1 MSQDFMK
8 AMSLKAIQEYEQV
21 MVDGLK
27 RSFPLLN
34 ECELREA
41 IQYSIT
47 NRLENKPAYL
57 ENNYTKNKINGT
69 VLDIINYI
77 QKLEPI
83 MTSSGVLFKK
93 HKEADNPLAKMIMGF
108 IEQRGIYKKEMFK
121 HPKGTEMFER
131 YNLFQLLEK
140 LNANATYGVLGAPTS
155 LYYNIYVAE
164 AITRQGRSYISC
176 SIMLFESLLANNI
189 KFNNLNEIITFI
201 NNVEHEKPN
210 RKLIDSYILDRNIT
224 LEECFFKVMNTV
236 DMMIWVPSE
245 DEMARVWE
253 YLRGLSQEDINRIYY
268 KNNLY
273 TFVDL
278 PIVTDLIIKILCEID
293 DPFMD
298 PNKPPKNIKEDLD
311 TLVSMVKEYVY
322 YPHFYI
328 DKLDRLEYMQRD
340 IVAISDTDST
350 IISFDAWYR
359 FILDK
364 VYNIDMPVKHQ
375 KRDMVE
381 VIKADEWGDKP
392 LREMVTYVEPRY
404 DYNFYTDEVIELDR
418 LVEPCVLVP
427 QDNLRYAIINII
439 AYICSDLVV
448 DYLAEYTK
456 LSGSYV
462 EGTKCRMIMKNE
474 FLFQR
479 VMLTESRRNY
489 ADIQNLQEG
498 NIIPK
503 GIKSQLAIMGLP
515 MNKTTL
521 SDDVRKRLQQ
531 ILYEDV
537 LTADKVDQ
545 VNVMKKLIIFE
556 KEIYNS
562 IMNKETKY
570 YKPDNI
576 AAINSYNKDPLSVNG
591 ILAATIYNEM
601 RNEDMPAI
609 NLEERNKITK
619 IKIDVNKK
627 NVDKIKDTY
636 PEEHAKLVRLL
647 NHPILGAK
655 VTVIGL
661 PPDVA
666 VPDWVLSFV
675 DFTTIINDQL
685 KNFPLDSIG
694 LKRLNNDSV
703 NVSNIIQL

>member
-1 MSQDFMK
+1 M
-8 AMSLKAIQEYEQV
+8 
-21 MVDGLK
+21 
-27 RSFPLLN
+27 
-34 ECELREA
+34 
-41 IQYSIT
+41 
-47 NRLENKPAYL
+47 
-57 ENNYTKNKINGT
+57 
-69 VLDIINYI
+69 
-77 QKLEPI
+77 
-83 MTSSGVLFKK
+83 
-93 HKEADNPLAKMIMGF
+93 
-108 IEQRGIYKKEMFK
+108 
-121 HPKGTEMFER
+121 
-131 YNLFQLLEK
+131 
-140 LNANATYGVLGAPTS
+140 
-155 LYYNIYVAE
+155 YYNIYVAE
-164 AITRQGRSYISC
+164 TITRQGRSWISC
-176 SIMLFESLLANNI
+176 SIMLFESFLANNV
-189 KFNNLNEIITFI
+189 KFNSLNEVITFI
-201 NNVEHEKPN
+201 NNIEHEKPK
-210 RKLIDSYILDRNIT
+210 RKLIDSYILDRNVT
-224 LEECFFKVMNTV
+224 LEECFFKIMNTA
-236 DMMIWVPSE
+236 DITIWVPTE
-245 DEMARVWE
+245 EEMARVWE
-253 YLRGLSQEDINRIYY
+253 YLQGLSQEDINRIYY

-273 TFVDL
+273 SFVEL
-278 PIVTDLIIKILCEID
+278 PVVTDLIIKILCEID
-293 DPFMD
+293 EPFMD

-311 TLVSMVKEYVY
+311 TLVSMIKEYVY
-322 YPHFYI
+322 YSYFYI
-328 DKLDRLEYMQRD
+328 DKLDRIEYMQRD
-340 IVAISDTDST
+340 IVCVSDTDST

-359 FILDK
+359 FILNK
-364 VYNIDMPVKHQ
+364 VYNINMPIKHQ

-381 VIKADEWGDKP
+381 VIKSDEWGDKP
-392 LREMVTYVEPRY
+392 LREMVTYVEPQY
-404 DYNFYTDEVIELDR
+404 DYNFYTDEVIELGR
-418 LVEPCVLVP
+418 LVEPCVLIP

-462 EGTKCRMIMKNE
+462 EGVTPRAIMKNE

-515 MNKTTL
+515 INKSVL
-521 SDDVRKRLQQ
+521 SEDVKKKLQH

-537 LTADKVDQ
+537 LTTDKVDQ
-545 VNVMKKLIIFE
+545 IRVMKQLIIFE

-576 AAINSYNKDPLSVNG
+576 AAISSYKKDPLSVNG

-601 RNEDMPAI
+601 KTEDMPAI
-609 NLEERNKITK
+609 NLEERNKIIK
-619 IKIDVNKK
+619 IKIDVSKK
-627 NVDKIKDTY
+627 NVEKIKESY
-636 PEEHAKLVRLL
+636 PEEYDKLVRLL
-647 NHPILGAK
+647 NHPILGSK
-655 VTVIGL
+655 VTTIGL
-661 PPDVA
+661 PVDVA